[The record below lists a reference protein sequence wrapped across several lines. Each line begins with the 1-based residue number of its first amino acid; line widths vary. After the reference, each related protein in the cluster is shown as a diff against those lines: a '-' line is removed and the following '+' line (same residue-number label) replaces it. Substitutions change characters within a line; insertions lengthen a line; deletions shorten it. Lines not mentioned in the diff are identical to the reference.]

1 MVGDVGGNFLAAVA
15 QVVNIALTI
24 YMWVIIARAV
34 LSWVNPDPH
43 NTIVQIIYRLTE
55 PLLSWVRSKIWRL
68 QRNMGGLDLSPIIV
82 LLAIYFL
89 KAFVVQSLFDI
100 ARNV

>member
-1 MVGDVGGNFLAAVA
+1 MIGDVGGNLVAAIA
-15 QVVNIALTI
+15 QVVNIVLTI

-43 NTIVQIIYRLTE
+43 NTIVQIIYRATE
-55 PLLSWVRSKIWRL
+55 PVLHWVRRRL
-68 QRNMGGLDLSPIIV
+68 PLNLGGLDISPIIV

-89 KAFVVQSLFDI
+89 KAFVVQSLFDV
-100 ARNV
+100 ARRI

>member
-24 YMWVIIARAV
+24 YMWIIIARAV

-43 NTIVQIIYRLTE
+43 NTIVQIIYRATE
-55 PLLSWVRSKIWRL
+55 PVLFWVRTKLPINL
-68 QRNMGGLDLSPIIV
+68 GGLDISPIIV

-100 ARNV
+100 ARNI

>member
-1 MVGDVGGNFLAAVA
+1 MIGDVSGNFMAAMA
-15 QVVNIALTI
+15 QVVNITLTI
-24 YMWVIIARAV
+24 YMWIIIARAI

-43 NTIVQIIYRLTE
+43 NTIVQIIYRATE
-55 PLLSWVRSKIWRL
+55 PVLSWVRRKIPINL
-68 QRNMGGLDLSPIIV
+68 GGLDVSPILV

-100 ARNV
+100 SRRI